1 MNCWAIRI
9 LLSALLGTT
18 AAWELPAQKPPPQSS
33 GLAAAYEGFEGR
45 TVSEVDIAMAPGRD
59 EAHIRALLQLKAGD
73 TFSVQKLQDSV
84 VAIQKNEKSQQI
96 QASLE
101 PEAKGL
107 RVVLLLQPVF
117 HVGLLSFPGAAD
129 KFHYTILLQTSQI
142 QLDAVYTPDVLPQRA
157 ASLQTFFV
165 KEGYFEAKVGTRT
178 EVDSAHRL
186 ANVVFDC
193 QLGPRA
199 RVGQIEIAGVPQQ
212 EANKLRS
219 TLRSFWARIS
229 SKSVRPGQTY
239 SRERIEK
246 GIDRLRS
253 YYRSSGRLAPK
264 VEFHPSYH
272 AANHT
277 ADLQLNVTPGP
288 VLEVRLEGAHIWK
301 RTVHKLVPIFEE
313 GAADQDLI
321 DEGLRNLKSY
331 FQSKSYFDVAVKAY
345 TAKSDDQL
353 TVTYEVQLG
362 TKRRVDHV
370 LFTNNKYFS
379 DAELESAIAIR
390 KSRFLL
396 SRGKYSDALLK
407 QSTNALL
414 ALYRN
419 EGFASVRVA
428 PEVTRS
434 GQGVDVEFVIT
445 EGLQDKVQNL
455 QVLDAD
461 GPVSLGNVAK
471 RLQLAPGKPYSPRY
485 VDQDRSRIL
494 AHFFNSGY
502 PSATM
507 QATATPITDAP
518 NKFDVTYHIDEGQF
532 VRVQDVVL
540 LGPEH
545 TNQKFLSNITA
556 ENLQPE
562 QPLSQQKL
570 FTAESDMYGLGV
582 FDWASVTPVDFG
594 QSANQEPVL
603 VRVHESKRN
612 SLDLG
617 GGLEVIPRDGNIPV
631 GAVALPGLPPV
642 SLGSKFT
649 VSQKSFIGPRVTVQY
664 GRHDIRGHAET
675 ATIAFVLSR
684 LDQRGSFNYAD
695 PHLHGSRWSSLFS
708 LTAERTTEN
717 PIFAAAI
724 GQASFQIERQ
734 LDKKKTQRLVAQYSY
749 QWTDLTNLLIP
760 DLVLPQDRKVRLSTP
775 SLQYIRDTR
784 DKPMDAH
791 HGQFQTL
798 SFGVSPRAFGSSASF
813 VRFFGQSSF
822 YKTVTSK
829 LVWANNFRVGLAAPF
844 NGSDVPLSESF
855 FTGGPDSLRG
865 FAINAA
871 GPQRPVQVCSN
882 PSDSSTCTLINVPV
896 GGKMLA
902 IFNSELRFPLPMYKN
917 LGAVVFYDGGNVY
930 SNINFRQF
938 ADNYSNSIGIGL
950 RYNTKVGPIRI
961 DLGRNLNPIPGLR
974 ATQYFI
980 TLGQSF

>member
-1 MNCWAIRI
+1 VKGPAIRI
-9 LLSALLGTT
+9 FLSVLIGAT
-18 AAWELPAQKPPPQSS
+18 AQAQLRAQESAPQSS
-33 GLAAAYEGFEGR
+33 GLAAAYQGFEGR
-45 TVSEVDIAMAPGRD
+45 TVSQVDIAMAPGGD
-59 EAHIRALLQLKAGD
+59 EARIRSLLQLKAGD
-73 TFSVQKLQDSV
+73 AFSVQKLKDSV
-84 VAIQKNEKSQQI
+84 AAIQKTEKFQQI

-101 PEAKGL
+101 PEAQGL

-129 KFHYTILLQTSQI
+129 KFHYTILLQASQI
-142 QLDAVYTPDVLPQRA
+142 QLDAVYTPDVLPDRA
-157 ASLQTFFV
+157 AGLQAFLV
-165 KEGYFEAKVGTRT
+165 KEGYFEAHVGTRT

-186 ANVVFDC
+186 VNVIFDC

-199 RVGQIEIAGVPQQ
+199 RVGQIAIAGVSAQD
-212 EANKLRS
+212 AAKLRD
-219 TLRSFWARIS
+219 TLKSLWARLS
-229 SKSVRPGQTY
+229 STSVKTGQSY
-239 SRERIEK
+239 SRQRIEK
-246 GIDRLRS
+246 GIERLRA
-253 YYRSSGRLAPK
+253 YYRSAGRLAPK
-264 VEFHPSYH
+264 IEFQPSYH
-272 AANHT
+272 PANHI
-277 ADLQLNVTPGP
+277 ADLELNITPGP
-288 VLEVRLEGAHIWK
+288 ILEVKLEGAHIWK
-301 RTVHKLVPIFEE
+301 RTLHKLVPIYQE

-331 FQSKSYFDVAVKAY
+331 FQSKSYFDAAVRAY
-345 TAKSDDQL
+345 TAKTDDRL

-362 TKRRVDHV
+362 TKRRVDHL
-370 LFTNNKYFS
+370 LFTNNQHFS
-379 DAELESAIAIR
+379 DAELASAIVIK
-390 KSRFLL
+390 KSQFPF

-407 QSTNALL
+407 QSTDSLL
-414 ALYRN
+414 ALYQN
-419 EGFASVRVA
+419 EGFASAKIA
-428 PEVTRS
+428 PEVTKS
-434 GQGVDVEFVIT
+434 GHGVDVEFVIT
-445 EGLQDKVQNL
+445 EGPQDKVQSL
-455 QVLDAD
+455 QVVDAQ
-461 GPVSLGNVAK
+461 GPVSLANLPK
-471 RLQLAPGKPYSPRY
+471 HLQLAPGKPYSSRY

-494 AHFFNSGY
+494 ALFFNSGY
-502 PSATM
+502 PSATL
-507 QATATPITDAP
+507 QASAAPLADAP
-518 NKFDVTYHIDEGQF
+518 HEFNVTYRIDEGQF
-532 VRVQDVVL
+532 VRVADVVL
-540 LGPEH
+540 LGPQH
-545 TNQKFLSNITA
+545 TNRKFLQAITA
-556 ENLQPE
+556 ENVQPE
-562 QPLSQQKL
+562 QPFNQQKL
-570 FTAESDMYGLGV
+570 FTAESDLYGLGV
-582 FDWASVTPVDFG
+582 FDWASVMPVDFAQG
-594 QSANQEPVL
+594 ADQEPVL

-664 GRHDIRGHAET
+664 GRHNIRGHAET
-675 ATIAFVLSR
+675 ATIAFVFSR
-684 LDQRGSFNYAD
+684 LDQRGSFNYAN
-695 PHLHGSRWSSLFS
+695 PHLHSSRWSSLFS

-734 LDKKKTQRLVAQYSY
+734 LDQKKTQRLVVQYSY

-784 DKPMDAH
+784 DKALDAH
-791 HGQFQTL
+791 KGQFQTL
-798 SFGVSPRAFGSSASF
+798 SFGVSPEAFGSSASF

-822 YKTVTSK
+822 YHPITSK
-829 LVWANNFRVGLAAPF
+829 LVWANNFRLGLAAPF
-844 NGSDVPLSESF
+844 SGSDVPLSESF

-902 IFNSELRFPLPMYKN
+902 IVNSEVRFPLPIYKN

-938 ADNYSNSIGIGL
+938 ASNYTNSIGIGL

-961 DLGRNLNPIPGLR
+961 DLGRNLNPIPGLQ